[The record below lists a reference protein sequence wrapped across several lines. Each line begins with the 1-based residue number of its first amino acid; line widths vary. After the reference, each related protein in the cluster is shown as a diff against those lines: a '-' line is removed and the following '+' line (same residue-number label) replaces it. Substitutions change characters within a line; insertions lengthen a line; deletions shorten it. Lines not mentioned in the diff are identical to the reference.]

1 MRQWQI
7 QCQIGLRTPAAPFAS
22 RRLRIFPADLK
33 SYPKRLSLPL
43 TKSGGRGCGS
53 RPLQSAVRADIPALV
68 SGDRVV
74 VTGIRPNVANGSKIA
89 AKLQNRLCSVTPNVI
104 SVLGGQQVFGARAGR
119 VDLLEEVERGLPVR
133 AYEAVAEALELT
145 PVEED
150 RLLQVSLRTRA
161 RWKKR
166 ARLDA
171 ATSDRL
177 VRLARILALAVLVLE
192 SREHAVAWLREPSPA
207 LGGRSPLAA
216 VASDP
221 GAEKV
226 SNMLYQMEH
235 GVYA

>member
-1 MRQWQI
+1 
-7 QCQIGLRTPAAPFAS
+7 
-22 RRLRIFPADLK
+22 
-33 SYPKRLSLPL
+33 
-43 TKSGGRGCGS
+43 
-53 RPLQSAVRADIPALV
+53 
-68 SGDRVV
+68 
-74 VTGIRPNVANGSKIA
+74 
-89 AKLQNRLCSVTPNVI
+89 
-104 SVLGGQQVFGARAGR
+104 
-119 VDLLEEVERGLPVR
+119 VERGLPVR
-133 AYEAVAEALELT
+133 TYDAVAEALQLT

-192 SREHAVAWLREPSPA
+192 SRENAVAWLREPSGV

-216 VASDP
+216 IATDP

>member
-1 MRQWQI
+1 V
-7 QCQIGLRTPAAPFAS
+7 T
-22 RRLRIFPADLK
+22 LK
-33 SYPKRLSLPL
+33 VLL
-43 TKSGGRGCGS
+43 
-53 RPLQSAVRADIPALV
+53 
-68 SGDRVV
+68 
-74 VTGIRPNVANGSKIA
+74 
-89 AKLQNRLCSVTPNVI
+89 VTPNI
-104 SVLGGQQVFGARAGR
+104 IEVLGGPQVFGVRAAR
-119 VDLLEEVERGLPVR
+119 VDLLEEVERGLPMR
-133 AYEAVAEALELT
+133 AYDAVSEALDLT

-150 RLLQVSLRTRA
+150 RLFQVSLRTRA
-161 RWKKR
+161 RWKRR

-192 SREHAVAWLREPSPA
+192 SRANAVAWLREPSDA

-235 GVYA
+235 GIYA

>member
-1 MRQWQI
+1 V
-7 QCQIGLRTPAAPFAS
+7 T
-22 RRLRIFPADLK
+22 LK
-33 SYPKRLSLPL
+33 VLL
-43 TKSGGRGCGS
+43 
-53 RPLQSAVRADIPALV
+53 
-68 SGDRVV
+68 
-74 VTGIRPNVANGSKIA
+74 
-89 AKLQNRLCSVTPNVI
+89 VTPNI
-104 SVLGGQQVFGARAGR
+104 IAVLGGPQVFGVRAAR
-119 VDLLEEVERGLPVR
+119 VDLLEEVERGLPMR
-133 AYEAVAEALELT
+133 AYDAVSEALDLT

-161 RWKKR
+161 RWKRR

-192 SREHAVAWLREPSPA
+192 SRANAVAWLREPSDA

-235 GVYA
+235 GIYA

>member
-1 MRQWQI
+1 
-7 QCQIGLRTPAAPFAS
+7 
-22 RRLRIFPADLK
+22 
-33 SYPKRLSLPL
+33 
-43 TKSGGRGCGS
+43 
-53 RPLQSAVRADIPALV
+53 VV
-68 SGDRVV
+68 SGLPSAAASMGHSVR
-74 VTGIRPNVANGSKIA
+74 RESPPRNWRYLANGTKID
-89 AKLQNRLCSVTPNVI
+89 AKLQNELNSVTPNVI
-104 SVLGGQQVFGARAGR
+104 SALGGQQTFGTRATR
-119 VDLLEEVERGLPVR
+119 IDLLDEVERGLPVR

-145 PVEED
+145 PGEED

-192 SREHAVAWLREPSPA
+192 SRAHAVAWLREPSPA

-235 GVYA
+235 GVYP

>member
-1 MRQWQI
+1 
-7 QCQIGLRTPAAPFAS
+7 
-22 RRLRIFPADLK
+22 
-33 SYPKRLSLPL
+33 
-43 TKSGGRGCGS
+43 
-53 RPLQSAVRADIPALV
+53 
-68 SGDRVV
+68 
-74 VTGIRPNVANGSKIA
+74 
-89 AKLQNRLCSVTPNVI
+89 VTPEVI
-104 SVLGGQQVFGARAGR
+104 SVLGGPRVFGTRAAR
-119 VDLLEEVERGLPVR
+119 VELLDEVERGLPVR
-133 AYEAVAEALELT
+133 AYEAVSEALELT

-166 ARLDA
+166 GRLDA

-177 VRLARILALAVLVLE
+177 VRLARILALAVSVLE
-192 SREHAVAWLREPSPA
+192 SRTNAVAWLRESSPA

>member
-1 MRQWQI
+1 
-7 QCQIGLRTPAAPFAS
+7 
-22 RRLRIFPADLK
+22 
-33 SYPKRLSLPL
+33 
-43 TKSGGRGCGS
+43 
-53 RPLQSAVRADIPALV
+53 
-68 SGDRVV
+68 
-74 VTGIRPNVANGSKIA
+74 
-89 AKLQNRLCSVTPNVI
+89 VTPNI
-104 SVLGGQQVFGARAGR
+104 IEILGGPRVFGVRAKR
-119 VDLLEEVERGLPVR
+119 VDLLEEVERGLPMR
-133 AYEAVAEALELT
+133 SYEAVSEALELT

-161 RWKKR
+161 RWKRR

-192 SREHAVAWLREPSPA
+192 SRANAVAWLREPSDA

-226 SNMLYQMEH
+226 SNMLYQMEY